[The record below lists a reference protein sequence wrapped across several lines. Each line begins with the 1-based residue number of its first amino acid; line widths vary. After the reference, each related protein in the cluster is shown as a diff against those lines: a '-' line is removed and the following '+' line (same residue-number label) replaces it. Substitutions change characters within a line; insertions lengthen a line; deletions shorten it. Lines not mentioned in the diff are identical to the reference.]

1 MSQNLNTNA
10 QGPRESAAAESRL
23 TLDCYQA
30 TARRIESA
38 DRHLLHELTLG
49 VFWPH
54 RDHDLD
60 LFLALGEG
68 YLAIDEIGR
77 AMGSAMYFNMGGDF
91 AMLGMMV
98 TAPRLQ
104 TQGAGR
110 WLLNSIMTDCEGR
123 DLRLSA
129 THAGYS
135 LYESAGFIPVNRI
148 WQHQGIARDIHS
160 PTPAQGIETRAL
172 MPEDVPA
179 LLAID
184 QPAFGADR
192 SEVLKVLL
200 ELSEGCIAL
209 RNGEIVGYA
218 LMRPFGRGKVIG
230 PVVAEADRIAMQMIA
245 PLVQANVGSFM
256 RLDTPLQS
264 EPFTGF
270 LAAAGMGVY
279 ETVTEMRIGPHRRS
293 SEGIQLFGLAA
304 HSIG

>member
-1 MSQNLNTNA
+1 MNQNVNA
-10 QGPRESAAAESRL
+10 NAAGTGENAGAESHL
-23 TLDCYQA
+23 TLDSYQA
-30 TARRIESA
+30 TARRIASA

-77 AMGSAMYFNMGGDF
+77 ALGSAMYFHMGGDF

-104 TQGAGR
+104 TQGTGR
-110 WLLNSIMTDCEGR
+110 WMLNRIMADCEGR

-135 LYESAGFIPVNRI
+135 LYEGAGFIPVNRI
-148 WQHQGIARDIHS
+148 WQHQGIARDIHL
-160 PTPAQGIETRAL
+160 PTPAAGIETRAL
-172 MPEDVPA
+172 TPEDIPA
-179 LLAID
+179 LLTID
-184 QPAFGADR
+184 KFAFGADR

-200 ELSEGCIAL
+200 EMSEGRVAL

-218 LMRPFGRGKVIG
+218 LMRPFGRGLVIG
-230 PVVAEADRIAMQMIA
+230 PVVAEQDRIAMQMIA
-245 PLVQANVGSFM
+245 PLVQANVGSFL

-293 SEGIQLFGLAA
+293 GDGIQLFGLAA